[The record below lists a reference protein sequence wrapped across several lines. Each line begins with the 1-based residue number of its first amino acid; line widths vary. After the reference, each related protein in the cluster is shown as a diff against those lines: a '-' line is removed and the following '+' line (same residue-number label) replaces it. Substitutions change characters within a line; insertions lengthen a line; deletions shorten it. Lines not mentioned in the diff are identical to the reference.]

1 MYIKNR
7 RNSSE
12 IKAFSLVSN
21 SCLIEYS
28 VNEIAYFSYTRPL
41 CSIRKMRKTL
51 ILFLTIITFS
61 CETELD
67 KNKRVFQNI
76 LGTNKISA
84 INSLVND
91 FENNLNKN
99 YPELTIGEAY
109 EQYLIEIISESTN
122 DFEKFKFQTSS
133 TKSELTKS
141 GLWNEIYLK
150 DENNGLIINE
160 TGQYMRGLE
169 HVSRTDSFVKTYYE
183 KRKAAGMMQNELV
196 VNGILNSNPDFDNY
210 FHKRIIILEF
220 TF

>member
-1 MYIKNR
+1 
-7 RNSSE
+7 
-12 IKAFSLVSN
+12 
-21 SCLIEYS
+21 
-28 VNEIAYFSYTRPL
+28 
-41 CSIRKMRKTL
+41 MRKTL